1 MAMGYRGT
9 TPEPDI
15 CALVNEVRAEIQSLC
30 TPRYMFQILEARQP
44 SKSHILAG
52 DMEFSPGGII
62 GSYLSGMTHVCLFV
76 ATAGKEYDDY
86 LHRLKKTRQYC
97 EGICSRFCRK
107 CYCRKVCHIAW

>member
-1 MAMGYRGT
+1 MLEERQIRLQPSEFSEEEVYMAMGYRGT

-15 CALVNEVRAEIQSLC
+15 CALVNEVRSEIQSLC

-76 ATAGKEYDDY
+76 ATAGKEYDD
-86 LHRLKKTRQYC
+86 
-97 EGICSRFCRK
+97 
-107 CYCRKVCHIAW
+107 